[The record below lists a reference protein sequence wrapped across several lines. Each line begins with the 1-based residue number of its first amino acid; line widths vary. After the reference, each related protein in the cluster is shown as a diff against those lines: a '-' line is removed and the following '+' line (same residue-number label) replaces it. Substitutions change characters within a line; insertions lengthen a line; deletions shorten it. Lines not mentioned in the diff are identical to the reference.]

1 VLSPREFD
9 LPKAVLVSALI
20 VLPSTMS
27 VLGMKRLL
35 AIGNG
40 R

>member
-1 VLSPREFD
+1 MLSLREFD
-9 LPKAVLVSALI
+9 LRKAVLVSALI

-35 AIGNG
+35 AIGIG
-40 R
+40 C